1 MKMAEQ
7 RKYISIVTDLGAEK
21 IVNAVRNGEK
31 VDIVHFA
38 VGDGEGLPY
47 RPTRDMTAL
56 KMKYGGGIL

>member
-1 MKMAEQ
+1 M
-7 RKYISIVTDLGAEK
+7 GAEK

-56 KMKYGGGIL
+56 KNEVWNFSPQPICAGLTSSIV